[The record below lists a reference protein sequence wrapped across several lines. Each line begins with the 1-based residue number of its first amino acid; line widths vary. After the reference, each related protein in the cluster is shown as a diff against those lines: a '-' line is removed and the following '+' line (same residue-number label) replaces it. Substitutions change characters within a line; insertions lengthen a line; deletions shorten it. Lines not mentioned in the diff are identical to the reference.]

1 MNVTDHVTKT
11 LYADNEVEKM
21 QDQIVNPAFSVVKT

>member
-1 MNVTDHVTKT
+1 MNVTDYVTKT

-21 QDQIVNPAFSVVKT
+21 QDQIVNSAFLAIKT